1 MVPNQ
6 SCTNSDSKE
15 TGPGRGDVAI
25 QAQHSQVGRDQLIAG
40 RDIHFTQNNMYSSNA
55 KDPQKKLFKKDKKN
69 QKLLNEFKQSLK
81 QSYRSP
87 EKATIP
93 SNLSDGDLPL
103 KDIFTPLSL
112 TVVDFDGEDNN
123 LKEKTA
129 DNEKKSSPH
138 EKSDHTQDENDND
151 KEALSDKNSVLEKKE
166 DLLSKEPTMEEDSTA
181 EMDTSKTSS
190 LRRIHTARH
199 EQLRNP
205 NKPVPLSELISL
217 QIPHD
222 SSLDDINEQQA
233 YRQIL
238 HGQAGVGKSTLC
250 SFIAWDW
257 ACEGKKN
264 SELQLAQKGCGWVF
278 HLSMKNLVQQRYDDL
293 FNINSGQEKN
303 LLSIIASLV
312 FEECLIP
319 SVKVDWTSRKDKV
332 QCQLAKLFEPRKSQ
346 SANNKVL
353 WILDGVDD
361 VISHLNNNDIKSEV
375 LKSLL
380 GMPYIFITSR
390 PFRIHSFLP
399 HITIHRYLDTV
410 GFSNKQVTVYV
421 NKYFKFIKKQE
432 EAEDCLKQLQTLRD
446 TVWGVA
452 HVPLLL
458 QLLCIQYQ
466 NACQMEP
473 SRSWHFDDN
482 LADLYEGFIRHFF
495 ERHQEKNRENTNFQ
509 SKTVSKNDK
518 ELLQQLFLKRL
529 AFDGLVNEQIILE
542 TKTINSVLNHVGIK
556 DFKIINEL
564 AFLQPVNA
572 SNVESCLSY
581 GSTGVYEFPHLTLQ
595 EYCAAWYAVDVLND
609 IETLPTTMEEVKQA
623 LTKHR
628 YDLAWGWVWQFMFG
642 IVSCKTSHRK
652 YEKAQ
657 KILWDIVYQLPQDL
671 LGTGHMQLLAH
682 CLEGILGNEAEFLSN
697 DHCQQWLDFVV
708 QETGFF
714 SNNYIWSHLQPLLQT
729 LPHLRRALTRQ
740 LFQKGQNE
748 LEQYIENHRGCSE
761 NNFQYMSDI
770 KHFGYLIM
778 WNHWERDIFITDD
791 IDKWF
796 QTLFKKYPNFLNNVL
811 IFLEEFGG
819 QGYTHSL
826 MSDLFMLLR
835 EKPKLITPVN
845 AIFEG
850 YLKAAKMHLI
860 DLKESQGFLEEKS
873 QDMDA
878 RVRCWALRLLR
889 CCINDA
895 ARADSNS
902 LINSVLRRITNDE
915 DSEVY
920 KAAIEAL
927 LEFKNTEY
935 AVEALEKLMVLWKNT
950 IIGISLKKALEPAI
964 CKFMPAVLNASL
976 SMQDKQNIANQYVE
990 WIISILD
997 ASTMPMGQKFQVVE
1011 SWIENPALRMELSPY
1026 VSRLVV
1032 ICLPLE
1038 RDKITAYLDRR
1049 PIIHRVDFLL
1059 TVLTMMDFD
1068 DDIQESLMNVVFNY
1082 LEKYY
1087 STIDFSD
1094 ITAVGFI
1101 STIIAQ
1107 RTLPYPHK
1115 AISILKKTAK
1125 HRIEK
1130 LSKDLP
1136 QQITSS
1142 QLKNEIA
1149 LSLSQLTVWFAIIIS
1164 DVEKNHQ

>member
-1 MVPNQ
+1 
-6 SCTNSDSKE
+6 
-15 TGPGRGDVAI
+15 
-25 QAQHSQVGRDQLIAG
+25 
-40 RDIHFTQNNMYSSNA
+40 
-55 KDPQKKLFKKDKKN
+55 
-69 QKLLNEFKQSLK
+69 
-81 QSYRSP
+81 
-87 EKATIP
+87 
-93 SNLSDGDLPL
+93 
-103 KDIFTPLSL
+103 
-112 TVVDFDGEDNN
+112 
-123 LKEKTA
+123 
-129 DNEKKSSPH
+129 
-138 EKSDHTQDENDND
+138 
-151 KEALSDKNSVLEKKE
+151 
-166 DLLSKEPTMEEDSTA
+166 
-181 EMDTSKTSS
+181 
-190 LRRIHTARH
+190 
-199 EQLRNP
+199 
-205 NKPVPLSELISL
+205 
-217 QIPHD
+217 
-222 SSLDDINEQQA
+222 
-233 YRQIL
+233 
-238 HGQAGVGKSTLC
+238 
-250 SFIAWDW
+250 
-257 ACEGKKN
+257 
-264 SELQLAQKGCGWVF
+264 
-278 HLSMKNLVQQRYDDL
+278 
-293 FNINSGQEKN
+293 
-303 LLSIIASLV
+303 
-312 FEECLIP
+312 
-319 SVKVDWTSRKDKV
+319 
-332 QCQLAKLFEPRKSQ
+332 
-346 SANNKVL
+346 
-353 WILDGVDD
+353 
-361 VISHLNNNDIKSEV
+361 
-375 LKSLL
+375 
-380 GMPYIFITSR
+380 
-390 PFRIHSFLP
+390 
-399 HITIHRYLDTV
+399 
-410 GFSNKQVTVYV
+410 
-421 NKYFKFIKKQE
+421 
-432 EAEDCLKQLQTLRD
+432 
-446 TVWGVA
+446 
-452 HVPLLL
+452 
-458 QLLCIQYQ
+458 
-466 NACQMEP
+466 
-473 SRSWHFDDN
+473 
-482 LADLYEGFIRHFF
+482 
-495 ERHQEKNRENTNFQ
+495 
-509 SKTVSKNDK
+509 
-518 ELLQQLFLKRL
+518 
-529 AFDGLVNEQIILE
+529 
-542 TKTINSVLNHVGIK
+542 
-556 DFKIINEL
+556 
-564 AFLQPVNA
+564 
-572 SNVESCLSY
+572 
-581 GSTGVYEFPHLTLQ
+581 
-595 EYCAAWYAVDVLND
+595 
-609 IETLPTTMEEVKQA
+609 
-623 LTKHR
+623 
-628 YDLAWGWVWQFMFG
+628 
-642 IVSCKTSHRK
+642 
-652 YEKAQ
+652 
-657 KILWDIVYQLPQDL
+657 
-671 LGTGHMQLLAH
+671 
-682 CLEGILGNEAEFLSN
+682 
-697 DHCQQWLDFVV
+697 
-708 QETGFF
+708 
-714 SNNYIWSHLQPLLQT
+714 
-729 LPHLRRALTRQ
+729 
-740 LFQKGQNE
+740 
-748 LEQYIENHRGCSE
+748 
-761 NNFQYMSDI
+761 
-770 KHFGYLIM
+770 
-778 WNHWERDIFITDD
+778 
-791 IDKWF
+791 
-796 QTLFKKYPNFLNNVL
+796 
-811 IFLEEFGG
+811 
-819 QGYTHSL
+819 